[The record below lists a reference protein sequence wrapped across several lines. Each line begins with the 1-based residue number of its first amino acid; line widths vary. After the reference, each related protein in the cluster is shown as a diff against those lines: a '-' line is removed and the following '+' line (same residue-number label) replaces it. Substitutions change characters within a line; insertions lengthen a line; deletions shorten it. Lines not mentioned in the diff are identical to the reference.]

1 VRRRLPVAAGIALAA
16 ASIALALLAV
26 QAWRHPGDTARE
38 DARLRA
44 GPPADTWADE
54 GGAAAALLG
63 AKDDATFR
71 RAVALFLRG
80 RPDEP
85 GGNKSTDQIVSG
97 LEAAI
102 MLAEIV
108 RGEGPTARRSQAANV
123 QAIILGEDA
132 IFEPDSTPRIARA
145 VELLRRA
152 IEIDPDND
160 DAKANLEL
168 LFQYTGRAGV
178 AAESSAGFGGFG
190 KDAGSGVPGG
200 GY

>member
-1 VRRRLPVAAGIALAA
+1 MPVAAGIALAA

-44 GPPADTWADE
+44 GPAADTWADD

-80 RPDEP
+80 RPDDP

-102 MLAEIV
+102 LLAEIV
-108 RGEGPTARRSQAANV
+108 RGEGPAARRSQAANV

-132 IFEPDSTPRIARA
+132 IFEPDGTPRIARA
-145 VELLRRA
+145 AQLLRRA
-152 IEIDPDND
+152 IAIDPDND

-168 LFQYTGRAGV
+168 LFHYTGRASI

-190 KDAGSGVPGG
+190 KDAGGSGAGE